1 MKRGSTLFL
10 KLAVILMGIPVLA
23 LCLFL
28 LPQIANEA
36 NEAAERGSDLAYV
49 VYGILMVMYVSAIPF
64 YFALYQSF
72 NLLSYIDKNQAF
84 SKLSVRALKK
94 IKNCAI
100 IISGLYLVALPFV
113 YIMAEVDDA
122 PGLIIVGM
130 VPIFA
135 SVVIAVFAAVLQRL
149 LKEAIDIKE
158 ENDLIVWAEVNN
170 MAIIINID
178 VMLAKRKMSVTELSE
193 MVGIT
198 MANLSIL
205 KNGKAKAI
213 RLSTLEAI
221 CKALECQPGD
231 LLEYKS
237 NEEAQGNN

>member
-23 LCLFL
+23 MCLFL

-36 NEAAERGSDLAYV
+36 NEAAERGSDLAFV
-49 VYGILMVMYVSAIPF
+49 VYGILMVMYVSAVPF

-84 SKLSVRALKK
+84 SELSVIALKK

-100 IISGLYLVALPFV
+100 IISGLYVVALPFV

-130 VPIFA
+130 IPIFA
-135 SVVIAVFAAVLQRL
+135 SMVIAVFAAVLQRL

-158 ENDLIVWAEVNN
+158 ENDLIV
-170 MAIIINID
+170 
-178 VMLAKRKMSVTELSE
+178 
-193 MVGIT
+193 
-198 MANLSIL
+198 
-205 KNGKAKAI
+205 
-213 RLSTLEAI
+213 
-221 CKALECQPGD
+221 
-231 LLEYKS
+231 
-237 NEEAQGNN
+237 